1 MIKEAEK
8 TDIKN
13 ISNLILNAIDD
24 IANMLTGEDSKD
36 KILKTLDNYI
46 VMDICR
52 LSHKNIY
59 TYIKD
64 EKIVAI
70 LVAYSSND
78 IDILDKPMLEHLA
91 KKGIKKE
98 YFDKECFADEFYID
112 TISVLEDYQGLG
124 IAKELFAFA
133 IQEVPELNC
142 NPVLCLHKQF
152 SASLFLFAV
161 FRPSSSYLILYDKF
175 YCKFPTQFHNS

>member
-1 MIKEAEK
+1 VIKEAEK

-46 VMDICR
+46 VMDVCR

-98 YFDKECFADEFYID
+98 CFDKECFADEFYID

-133 IQEVPELNC
+133 FNIAKQKGFSKTSLLVDINKEKAKNLYLKMGFKDNKILEVN
-142 NPVLCLHKQF
+142 KT
-152 SASLFLFAV
+152 
-161 FRPSSSYLILYDKF
+161 DF
-175 YCKFPTQFHNS
+175 YHMIKEI